1 MKKETVGE
9 LIANAVSHGVG
20 VLLAIA
26 ALIILLIR
34 AEGSA
39 AVVGVVVFTFS
50 MFMLYTAS
58 TLYHAFPHSMKR
70 VMAVFQR
77 LDHSAI
83 YLLIAGTY
91 TPFVL
96 LLTPGISGIVLL
108 VILWIIAV
116 TGIVFK
122 SIWIRRFQGVHLLMY
137 LMMGWSALFI
147 WRDVATAI
155 TPQALRLLLIGGLSY
170 TLGVIFYVSRF
181 RYAHFVWHIFVL
193 GGSFFHFLTISALL

>member
-20 VLLAIA
+20 MILAIV
-26 ALIILLIR
+26 ALILLSMR
-34 AEGSA
+34 ADSFVA
-39 AVVGVVVFTFS
+39 IVGVIVFSLS

-96 LLTPGISGIVLL
+96 LLTPDRSGIVLL
-108 VILWIIAV
+108 ILLWVIAV

-137 LMMGWSALFI
+137 LLMGWSALFI
-147 WRDVATAI
+147 WRDVVAVI
-155 TPQALRLLLIGGLSY
+155 SPQALRLLLIGGLSY
-170 TLGVIFYVSRF
+170 TLGVIFYISRF

-193 GGSFFHFLTISALL
+193 GGSFFHFLTISVLL